1 MDSKRCYFPVLLFLL
16 LLLLILPLFASADGT
31 TISYEGTDYPQDAE
45 YIDLGNFVVKD
56 FDAFTAFLDQMPAL
70 KQVDMWQNRMTA
82 AQCDMLAARYP
93 GMRWGWTMVIRNRD
107 HEHLVR
113 TDYTSWS
120 TLHNNTSAKHN
131 SEDFSVLKYCWN
143 LMALD
148 VGHNNVTNLDF
159 LYDLP
164 NLRILIVACN
174 AVEDI
179 TPIASLK
186 HLEYLEV
193 FKNRILDISP
203 LEGLD
208 HLMDLNLCFNR
219 IEDLSPVLKLPNLKR
234 LWMYSSRK
242 ANAVPVGDDVDA
254 IKAAFPNAIINTTH
268 YSTLGGWR
276 MITQRERDPHYE
288 VILKNFGENHLH
300 PRTEY
305 VPFEDSWPS
314 EDVVIQDSG
323 EPLELLVP
331 QDFSDKG
338 YLLPVDYST
347 GSAPKASGYTGHN
360 TYSDSTITVTIDG
373 GVYQECEYWTADIIL
388 KDASQLRT
396 LAASLD
402 GSFETTG
409 QMDAVRLAERANAV
423 LAINGDY
430 FSSSEKR
437 GLGYIVRQGTLYENN
452 LEPVGKWNALLMDV
466 LLVDEDGDFTGIHQP
481 QEGSVPARINGKRV
495 LNSFS
500 FGPILVENGRP
511 VDDFRGTDRWFNMA
525 WMDSRQRICICQ
537 VDHLHYKVVCCAGP
551 SQKNGGMTIRQFADF
566 VATLDVKIA
575 YNLDGGDSTL
585 LFFGGNK
592 VNELGYQSQRKLTDI
607 IYFASAE

>member
-1 MDSKRCYFPVLLFLL
+1 MDSKRFYFPGLILILLVLLIF
-16 LLLLILPLFASADGT
+16 PLCAGAESAE
-31 TISYEGTDYPQDAE
+31 IVYEGTSYSRDAE
-45 YIDLGNFVVKD
+45 YIDLGTFVVKD
-56 FDAFTAFLDQMPAL
+56 FDGFTAFLDQMPNL

-82 AQCDMLAARYP
+82 KQCDMLATRYP
-93 GMRWGWTMVIRNRD
+93 NMRWGWTMIIKNRD

-143 LMALD
+143 LKALD

-164 NLRILIVACN
+164 NLRVLILACN
-174 AVEDI
+174 AIEDI

-186 HLEYLEV
+186 HLEYLEL

-203 LEGLD
+203 LEGLP
-208 HLMDLNLCFNR
+208 HLMDLNVCFNR
-219 IEDLSPVLKLPNLKR
+219 IQDLTPITTLPSLKR
-234 LWMYSSRK
+234 LWMYSCRK
-242 ANAVPVGDDVDA
+242 TNAVPVGDDVDA
-254 IKAAFPNAIINTTH
+254 VKAAFPDANINTTH

-276 MITQRERDPHYE
+276 MITKNERDPHYE

-305 VPFEDSWPS
+305 VPFADSWPS
-314 EDVVIQDSG
+314 DDTVIQDTG
-323 EPLELLVP
+323 EPLALLVP

-347 GSAPKASGYTGHN
+347 GSAPKGAGYTGNN
-360 TYSDSTITVTIDG
+360 TYADSTITVTIDE
-373 GVYQECEYWTADIIL
+373 GVYEECQYWTADITL

-430 FSSSEKR
+430 YSSTEKR
-437 GLGYIVRQGTLYENN
+437 GLGYIVREGTLYENN

-466 LLVDEDGDFTGIHQP
+466 LLIDEDGDFTGIYQP
-481 QEGSVPARINGKRV
+481 TEGGVPAKVNGKRV

-500 FGPILVENGRP
+500 FGPILVDNGRP
-511 VDDFRGTDRWFNMA
+511 VADFRGADRWFNMA
-525 WMDSRQRICICQ
+525 WMEPRQRLCICQ
-537 VDHLHYKVVCCAGP
+537 VEPLHYKVICCAGP

-566 VATLDVKIA
+566 VATQNVKIA

-585 LFFGGNK
+585 LYFGGNK

>member
-1 MDSKRCYFPVLLFLL
+1 MDNKHCNFHVLL
-16 LLLLILPLFASADGT
+16 LLLLFLLILPLFANADGT
-31 TISYEGTDYPQDAE
+31 DIFYEGTAYPQDAE
-45 YIDLGNFVVKD
+45 YIDLGNFVVTD
-56 FDAFTAFLDQMPAL
+56 FDAFTAFLDQMPSL
-70 KQVDMWQNRMTA
+70 RQVDMWQNRMTA
-82 AQCDMLAARYP
+82 DQCDMLAARYP
-93 GMRWGWTMVIRNRD
+93 DMRWGWTMVIRNRD

-120 TLHNNTSAKHN
+120 TLHNDTSAKHN

-174 AVEDI
+174 TIEDI

-186 HLEYLEV
+186 HLEYLEL

-234 LWMYSSRK
+234 LWMYSCRK
-242 ANAVPVGDDVDA
+242 PNAVPVGDDVDA
-254 IKAAFPNAIINTTH
+254 IKAAFPNTIINTTH

-276 MITQRERDPHYE
+276 MITQRTRDPHYE

-314 EDVVIQDSG
+314 EDVIVQEAE

-347 GSAPKASGYTGHN
+347 GSAPKTPGYTGHN
-360 TYSDSTITVTIDG
+360 TYSDSTITVTIND
-373 GVYQECEYWTADIIL
+373 GVYQECEYWTADILL

-409 QMDAVRLAERANAV
+409 QMDAIRLAERANAV

-430 FSSSEKR
+430 FSSTEKR

-481 QEGSVPARINGKRV
+481 QEGSVPAHINGKRV

-511 VDDFRGTDRWFNMA
+511 VDDFRGTDR
-525 WMDSRQRICICQ
+525 
-537 VDHLHYKVVCCAGP
+537 
-551 SQKNGGMTIRQFADF
+551 
-566 VATLDVKIA
+566 
-575 YNLDGGDSTL
+575 
-585 LFFGGNK
+585 
-592 VNELGYQSQRKLTDI
+592 
-607 IYFASAE
+607 